1 MEREPIKSF
10 ISNFVIDY
18 VNKNWYDLKIGED
31 RYGVY
36 GVYSQEVKDANV
48 TSKIKF
54 VSELKSDFSLVEW
67 VMQEVFWFNKSFVCS
82 KTESNDESSIPII
95 IYDLDGV
102 LVKSYPTKTDKPYWD
117 VWNWEYYEN
126 ENIKDNNVYNVA
138 KEWTLKNEGNIE
150 SFLAGVNWVLS
161 NLK

>member
-1 MEREPIKSF
+1 MKKEPIKSF
-10 ISNFVIDY
+10 ITNFVINY

-31 RYGVY
+31 KYGVY
-36 GVYSQEVKDANV
+36 TVYSQKDIDANC

-54 VSELKSDFSLVEW
+54 VRELKSDFCLVEW
-67 VMQEVFWFNKSFVCS
+67 VIQEVFWFNESLVYS

-95 IYDLDGV
+95 IYDLGGV

-126 ENIKDNNVYNVA
+126 ENIKDDKVYNIA
-138 KEWTLKNEGNIE
+138 KEWALKNGGNIE
-150 SFLAGVNWVLS
+150 SFLAGVNWALS